1 MPVRCWKL
9 HTGGSLCLFWVRLL
23 VSNDGGRRI
32 TWGAGRLSKAVVD
45 GQLRARSWNGYWGIS
60 GRGAVANGT
69 AIVFPLVAVQGD
81 NTKVCTIHS
90 KGCGRTWRFPAEG
103 FAYGIALIPISLSG
117 RENSSWP
124 PRMEAMTGKCMS
136 PVKWGRNG
144 CNSAERI

>member
-23 VSNDGGRRI
+23 VSNYGGRRI

-69 AIVFPLVAVQGD
+69 AIVFPLVAVQG
-81 NTKVCTIHS
+81 TTQKSAPSIRRAVA
-90 KGCGRTWRFPAEG
+90 GLGG
-103 FAYGIALIPISLSG
+103 SLQ
-117 RENSSWP
+117 RVLL
-124 PRMEAMTGKCMS
+124 TGL
-136 PVKWGRNG
+136 R
-144 CNSAERI
+144 